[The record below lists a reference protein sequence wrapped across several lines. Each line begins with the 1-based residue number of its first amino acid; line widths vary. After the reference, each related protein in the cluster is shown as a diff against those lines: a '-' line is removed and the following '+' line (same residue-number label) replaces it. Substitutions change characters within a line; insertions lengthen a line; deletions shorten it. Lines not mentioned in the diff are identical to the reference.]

1 MLPRT
6 GGIHS
11 PSAPARCARK
21 PASILLHWAFLLG
34 SCPEEDPRPIRRTGS
49 EEIGLQAYNCNG
61 GNLEQARMMA
71 ESQPQM
77 AGGAVERRG
86 ERHLFSRLG
95 TTKMGLLISPCTLR
109 VQLYAVHLDGH

>member
-49 EEIGLQAYNCNG
+49 EEIGLQAYNCKA

-77 AGGAVERRG
+77 AGGTG
-86 ERHLFSRLG
+86 EQREEQQPVPMLG
-95 TTKMGLLISPCTLR
+95 AAKT
-109 VQLYAVHLDGH
+109 